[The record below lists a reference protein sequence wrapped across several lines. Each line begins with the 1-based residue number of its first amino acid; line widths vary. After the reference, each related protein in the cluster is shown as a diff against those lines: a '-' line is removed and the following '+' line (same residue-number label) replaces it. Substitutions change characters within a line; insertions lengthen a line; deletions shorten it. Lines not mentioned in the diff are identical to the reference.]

1 LGEVR
6 GWLACAG
13 ALVFAS
19 CATLP
24 QPAPLTPGAHY
35 VALGSSYAAGAN
47 IPPLADD
54 RPLRCGAS
62 QASYSRLLAARLAL
76 DLTDASCG
84 GATTDHLL
92 VAWDELPAQID
103 ALRADTRLVTVTVGG
118 NDLNYMGL
126 MFTASCHAGVANP
139 RAPEGSAEQC
149 PPLPVPAEADY
160 AAAEDRLGLLF
171 AAIRRRAPL
180 ARVVLVQYVA
190 LTGETSCEAAPLLPE
205 QAAITREVARR
216 LALASSRAAR
226 RGGAEVLPV
235 DVLSRDHTPCSPD
248 PWSRGHHAGYD
259 GAQGAPWHPTAAG
272 HAAIAEKLAELLAA
286 RT

>member
-1 LGEVR
+1 ML
-6 GWLACAG
+6 C
-13 ALVFAS
+13 AS

-24 QPAPLTPGAHY
+24 QTAALTPGSHY

-47 IPPLADD
+47 IPPLAND
-54 RPLRCGAS
+54 RPQRCGAS
-62 QASYSRLLAARLAL
+62 QVSYARLLAARLAL

-84 GATTDHLL
+84 GATTEHLL
-92 VAWDELPAQID
+92 AAWDELPAQID

-126 MFTASCHAGVANP
+126 MFTASCHAGVGNP
-139 RAPEGSAEQC
+139 RTPEGSAEQC

-160 AAAEDRLGLLF
+160 AAVEDRLALLF
-171 AAIRRRAPL
+171 AAIRRRAPS

-190 LTGETSCEAAPLLPE
+190 LADETACDAAPLLPE
-205 QAAITREVARR
+205 QATITREVARR
-216 LALASSRAAR
+216 LALASSRAAQ

-248 PWSRGHHAGYD
+248 PWSRGHHAEYD
-259 GAQGAPWHPTAAG
+259 GTQGAPWHPTAAG
-272 HAAIAEKLAELLAA
+272 HAAIADELAA
-286 RT
+286 LLGA